1 MAPKTNRSLAIISF
15 SLILVFIMSLVQ
27 NPAAVGAQGLNSSQG
42 SPSMAQATPVLNSP
56 SGTTSSTTP
65 IFQWNVIRDATN
77 YQYQL
82 VQGTTTILSTT
93 LASSDCVS
101 SSCSATSTTSLT
113 PGTYKWRAR
122 AYVRNWK
129 TYSAY
134 MSFSVT
140 VPLTDALNQAAP
152 AATVPPTVAPT
163 QIDPLNTQV
172 PTDASTVTVADATQV
187 PTVAPTQA
195 APTATVPPTAA
206 PTQAPII
213 AQNTT
218 GIHAIGL
225 TWPDYSTSRAI
236 VPQVEQQ
243 LKAAGMNMIALNAG
257 RVEWTEFKWAGNQSS
272 WAGAVT
278 DTGIDYLAQD
288 AARFRQWAHVD
299 AMIDVFSPNYILA
312 HPDKAA
318 INALG
323 VHSTDLVST
332 VEMVNGAY
340 SQRLL
345 AMIEYIAANYPV
357 NSISLTELQY
367 RVDGYGPDDTASYL
381 AYSKRTDWPRNSDG
395 SINIDDSSIGTWRS
409 YMIGTLLS
417 KATAIAHKYGKQLYM
432 DVTLNVN
439 NLALM
444 ANNKGQNYKVMLQ
457 NADKIIV
464 WGYFAEDQYPP
475 TTFVKV
481 GQFLSQLGQDR
492 VILSIGLW
500 GATST
505 TTASA
510 SDVQVAIQSAQTGGM
525 PNVWITP
532 YSLTT
537 TANWQSIDALWGLQL
552 AIAQ

>member
-1 MAPKTNRSLAIISF
+1 
-15 SLILVFIMSLVQ
+15 
-27 NPAAVGAQGLNSSQG
+27 
-42 SPSMAQATPVLNSP
+42 
-56 SGTTSSTTP
+56 
-65 IFQWNVIRDATN
+65 
-77 YQYQL
+77 
-82 VQGTTTILSTT
+82 
-93 LASSDCVS
+93 
-101 SSCSATSTTSLT
+101 
-113 PGTYKWRAR
+113 
-122 AYVRNWK
+122 
-129 TYSAY
+129 

-187 PTVAPTQA
+187 PSDGTTVKVADATQVPTAAPTDV

-288 AARFRQWAHVD
+288 AARFGQWAHVD

-395 SINIDDSSIGTWRS
+395 SINIDDPSIGTWRS

-537 TANWQSIDALWGLQL
+537 TANWQSIDALWGPQL
-552 AIAQ
+552 AVAQ